1 MTVNMDR
8 ALAFMEALQANH
20 VTYSMTGS
28 RTGADGT
35 ADCSGAVYTALCA
48 GGAPAADAVLDT
60 ETMHGW
66 LLASGF
72 VLLAENMRWP
82 AQRGDVFI
90 WGEHGNQP
98 ALVDILV
105 FSSLITILF
114 TAIIPT
120 MGYPLTIMGNIGIPR
135 IGRIT
140 TRTDTQAAN

>member
-48 GGAPAADAVLDT
+48 GGAPVADTVLDT

-66 LLASGF
+66 LLTSGF

-90 WGEHGNQP
+90 WGEHGKS
-98 ALVDILV
+98 AGAGGHTGIFITDHDIIHCNYSHNGV
-105 FSSLITILF
+105 SVNNYGQYWN
-114 TAIIPT
+114 TANRPYYYAYRYS
-120 MGYPLTIMGNIGIPR
+120 GS
-135 IGRIT
+135 
-140 TRTDTQAAN
+140 